1 MRQFLN
7 TLFVLN
13 ESAYLSLDGENVVV
27 SCDKAEVGR
36 VALHTLESIL
46 CFSYAGASP
55 ALMGKCGRLGI
66 DLCFFSPQ
74 GRFLAR
80 TVGEERGNVLLRQTQ
95 YEVSASEARSC
106 AYARN
111 FILGKV
117 YNARWVLE
125 RATRDHPQRVPVE
138 QLKQTSAQ
146 LAAALP
152 LLETCEDLEQ
162 LRGLEGEAAQ
172 RYFDRFHALILQ
184 QKEDFA
190 FTSRSRRPPRDN
202 VNALLSF
209 AYSLLAN
216 DCAVALEG
224 VGLDPYVGFLHR
236 ARPGRRSLALDLMEE
251 LRAVYA
257 DRFVL
262 SCINQKV
269 VNAKQFEKQENGAVL
284 LTEDGRRAFL
294 HAWQLKKREVITHPF
309 LKEKLSWGLVPY
321 VQALLLART
330 LRGDL
335 DVYPPFFWKL
345 GAVHAGSHHLRR
357 QHRNACRPQA
367 PAQGGEEMRQPR
379 PAGAE
384 LGVRVPAERF
394 AVRRFEGRADRADRP
409 CTGQPAVLS
418 AGQQLPEQGGA
429 CRPAPRFCAG

>member
-1 MRQFLN
+1 MDAPDDYLLMSGIQHFAFCRRQW
-7 TLFVLN
+7 
-13 ESAYLSLDGENVVV
+13 
-27 SCDKAEVGR
+27 
-36 VALHTLESIL
+36 ALIHL
-46 CFSYAGASP
+46 
-55 ALMGKCGRLGI
+55 
-66 DLCFFSPQ
+66 
-74 GRFLAR
+74 
-80 TVGEERGNVLLRQTQ
+80 V
-95 YEVSASEARSC
+95 
-106 AYARN
+106 
-111 FILGKV
+111 
-117 YNARWVLE
+117 
-125 RATRDHPQRVPVE
+125 

-184 QKEDFA
+184 QKEDFV
-190 FTSRSRRPPRDN
+190 FTTRSRRPPRDN

-216 DCAVALEG
+216 DCAAALEG

-269 VNAKQFEKQENGAVL
+269 VNAKHFEKQENGAVL

-335 DVYPPFFWKL
+335 DVYPPFFWK
-345 GAVHAGSHHLRR
+345 
-357 QHRNACRPQA
+357 
-367 PAQGGEEMRQPR
+367 
-379 PAGAE
+379 
-384 LGVRVPAERF
+384 
-394 AVRRFEGRADRADRP
+394 
-409 CTGQPAVLS
+409 
-418 AGQQLPEQGGA
+418 
-429 CRPAPRFCAG
+429 

>member
-1 MRQFLN
+1 MRKFLN
-7 TLFVLN
+7 TLYVLN
-13 ESAYLSLDGENVVV
+13 KDAYLSLEGENIVLL
-27 SCDKAEVGR
+27 CNKAEIGR
-36 VALHTLESIL
+36 VPLHTLEGIV
-46 CFSYAGASP
+46 CFSYPGASP
-55 ALMGKCGRLGI
+55 ALMGKCASLGV
-66 DLCFFSPQ
+66 DLSFFSPQ

-80 TVGEERGNVLLRQTQ
+80 AVGEERGNVLLRQTQ
-95 YEVSASEARSC
+95 YRIADSEAESC
-106 AYARN
+106 LYARN

-184 QKEDFA
+184 QKEDFV

-269 VNAKQFEKQENGAVL
+269 VNAKHFEKQENGAVL

-335 DVYPPFFWKL
+335 DVYPPFFWK
-345 GAVHAGSHHLRR
+345 
-357 QHRNACRPQA
+357 
-367 PAQGGEEMRQPR
+367 
-379 PAGAE
+379 
-384 LGVRVPAERF
+384 
-394 AVRRFEGRADRADRP
+394 
-409 CTGQPAVLS
+409 
-418 AGQQLPEQGGA
+418 
-429 CRPAPRFCAG
+429 

>member
-1 MRQFLN
+1 MRQLLN
-7 TLFVLN
+7 QLYVTS
-13 ESAYLSLDGENVVV
+13 EDAYLSLDGENVVV
-27 SCDKAEVGR
+27 SRQKTEIGR
-36 VALHTLESIL
+36 VPLHTLEGIV
-46 CFSYAGASP
+46 CFSRSGASP
-55 ALMGKCGRLGI
+55 ALMGKCAAKCV
-66 DLCFFSPQ
+66 DLCFFSPYGQ
-74 GRFLAR
+74 FLAR

-95 YEVSASEARSC
+95 YRISDSEALSC
-106 AYARN
+106 TYARY

-138 QLKQTSAQ
+138 ELKRTSAQ

-152 LLETCEDLEQ
+152 LIEQCDDLDQ

-172 RYFDRFHALILQ
+172 RYFDQFNALILQ
-184 QKEDFA
+184 QREDFV
-190 FTSRSRRPPRDN
+190 FTTRSRRPPLDN

-209 AYSLLAN
+209 AYSLLAR
-216 DCAVALEG
+216 DCASALSS

-262 SCINQKV
+262 SCINQKLLT
-269 VNAKQFEKQENGAVL
+269 AKHFQKQENGAVL

-294 HAWQLKKREVITHPF
+294 KAWQTKMQEQITHPF
-309 LKEKLSWGLVPY
+309 LKEKLPWGLVPY

-335 DVYPPFFWKL
+335 ELYPPFFWK
-345 GAVHAGSHHLRR
+345 
-357 QHRNACRPQA
+357 
-367 PAQGGEEMRQPR
+367 
-379 PAGAE
+379 
-384 LGVRVPAERF
+384 
-394 AVRRFEGRADRADRP
+394 
-409 CTGQPAVLS
+409 
-418 AGQQLPEQGGA
+418 
-429 CRPAPRFCAG
+429 

>member
-1 MRQFLN
+1 MDAPDDYLLMSGIQHFAFCRRQWALIHLEQQWAEN
-7 TLFVLN
+7 LRTT
-13 ESAYLSLDGENVVV
+13 EGQLD
-27 SCDKAEVGR
+27 
-36 VALHTLESIL
+36 H
-46 CFSYAGASP
+46 
-55 ALMGKCGRLGI
+55 
-66 DLCFFSPQ
+66 
-74 GRFLAR
+74 
-80 TVGEERGNVLLRQTQ
+80 
-95 YEVSASEARSC
+95 
-106 AYARN
+106 ARN

-184 QKEDFA
+184 QKEDFV

-216 DCAVALEG
+216 DCAAALEG

-335 DVYPPFFWKL
+335 DVYTPFFWK
-345 GAVHAGSHHLRR
+345 
-357 QHRNACRPQA
+357 
-367 PAQGGEEMRQPR
+367 
-379 PAGAE
+379 
-384 LGVRVPAERF
+384 
-394 AVRRFEGRADRADRP
+394 
-409 CTGQPAVLS
+409 
-418 AGQQLPEQGGA
+418 
-429 CRPAPRFCAG
+429 